1 MADYK
6 IFASIVDDATKQ
18 QVEEA
23 ATCEAY
29 KDCAIRVMPDCHAG
43 SGCTIG
49 SVIRFNGRV
58 VPNTV
63 GVDIGCGMLVTELG
77 KVDIDL
83 AGLDRIVTK
92 LIPSGFNIHKR
103 PKVYTNEFDELNCK
117 DVINRDYM
125 LCSIGTLGG
134 GNHFIELDEDEDGNK
149 YLVIHSGSRNLGVK
163 VCNYWQE
170 KAISNITDNSKERNE
185 LIARLKAEGRQN
197 EIRNAL
203 KELKK
208 PEINTAL
215 AYIDGADLAAYLS
228 DMRLCQQYA
237 VLNRETMANI
247 ILDALG
253 CRCVEQFTTIHN
265 YIEIA
270 TNTIR
275 KGAISA
281 KNGEKVII
289 PMNMRDGSLI
299 CIGKGNA
306 DWLESAPHGAGR
318 IMSRAQ
324 AFKSVQMDE
333 FKKSMEGIYTTSV
346 CEGTLDEA
354 PMVYKSADIIRKD
367 IQPTV
372 EIVKVIKP
380 LWNFKAKTPESGR
393 ILKNTKK

>member
-6 IFASIVDDATKQ
+6 IFASIVDDSTKQ

-23 ATCEAY
+23 ATCDAY
-29 KDCAIRVMPDCHAG
+29 KDCTIRVMPDCHAG

-83 AGLDRIVTK
+83 AELDRIVTE
-92 LIPSGFNIHKR
+92 LIPSGFEIHKY

-170 KAISNITDNSKERNE
+170 KAISNLTDNSRERNE

-197 EIRNAL
+197 EIGNAL

-215 AYIDGADLAAYLS
+215 AYIDGADLAGYLS

-237 VLNRETMANI
+237 VLNRKTMASI

-253 CRCVEQFTTIHN
+253 CRCIEQFTTIHN
-265 YIEIA
+265 YIEIS

-299 CIGKGNA
+299 CIGKGNV

-324 AFKSVQMDE
+324 AFKSIQMCE

-380 LWNFKAKTPESGR
+380 LWNFKAKTTR
-393 ILKNTKK
+393 L